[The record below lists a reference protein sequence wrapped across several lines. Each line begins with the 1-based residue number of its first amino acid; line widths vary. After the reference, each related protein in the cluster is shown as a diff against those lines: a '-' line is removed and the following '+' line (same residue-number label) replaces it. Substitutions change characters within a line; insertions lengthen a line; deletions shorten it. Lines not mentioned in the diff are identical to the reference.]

1 MGDYPIWVND
11 PLIDSPAVLS
21 TVINLCA
28 LFPEASRKLG
38 LDQLPAVIHRCP
50 EFYLPPPLPVPSK
63 ACVDPTCRRC
73 TQRIGGY
80 SFRWSHLLFR
90 PIYQLNMRP
99 GASQMTP
106 VIGLKHGTMELLFLS
121 QWHGRD
127 LLDTNIPQSM
137 PGESEIVSEDP
148 REREALLR
156 MPVEAYQAMD
166 EEREEEAAAESM
178 DLTTGWTAEMW
189 RLDAEMDDIPHRIVR
204 ERNRG

>member
-1 MGDYPIWVND
+1 
-11 PLIDSPAVLS
+11 
-21 TVINLCA
+21 
-28 LFPEASRKLG
+28 
-38 LDQLPAVIHRCP
+38 
-50 EFYLPPPLPVPSK
+50 
-63 ACVDPTCRRC
+63 
-73 TQRIGGY
+73 
-80 SFRWSHLLFR
+80 
-90 PIYQLNMRP
+90 
-99 GASQMTP
+99 MTP